1 MKMDDENRNGS
12 VHEKAGHAGGAARL
26 TDTASLDAYLCN
38 VSALPGRQ
46 VDTNKERSP
55 TAKKLRRDRQ

>member
-1 MKMDDENRNGS
+1 MKMDDESRNGS
-12 VHEKAGHAGGAARL
+12 AHEKASHAGGAARL
-26 TDTASLDAYLCN
+26 TDTVLLDAYLCN

-46 VDTNKERSP
+46 VDMSKGRSP